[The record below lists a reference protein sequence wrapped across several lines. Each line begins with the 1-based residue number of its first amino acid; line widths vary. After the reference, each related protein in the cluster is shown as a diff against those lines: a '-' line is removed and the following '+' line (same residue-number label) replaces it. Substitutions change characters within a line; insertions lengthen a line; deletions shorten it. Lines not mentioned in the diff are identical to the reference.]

1 MKQIAKKQTKKAGM
15 ALTAAVAFA
24 IFGSAAM
31 AAPPADGPAFAS
43 ADISIERRGEDQGA
57 LNCSWRETGLGSY
70 AVITYECNA
79 AAVGVLEGCFL
90 RNKLV
95 LDAGTELSIATGVSN
110 VEQGHDA
117 EAFIS
122 RSNGTIND
130 SIITA
135 IPEAETPHGSGG
147 GHLCTEP
154 LEQGVIAVRWCE
166 ASLWDT
172 ENDIEGA
179 HVDELY
185 REFTNPGQPDAVP
198 SCTWLLAQ

>member
-1 MKQIAKKQTKKAGM
+1 M

-70 AVITYECNA
+70 AEITYTCKA

-90 RNKLV
+90 KNKLV
-95 LDAGTELSIATGVSN
+95 LSVGTESSIATDVSN
-110 VEQGHDA
+110 VEEGHEA
-117 EAFIS
+117 EVFIS

-166 ASLWDT
+166 ALLTDT
-172 ENDIEGA
+172 TNGIDGA
-179 HVDELY
+179 AVSELY
-185 REFTNPGQPDAVP
+185 REFANPGPYAVP
-198 SCTWLLAQ
+198 ACDEM